1 MQCACSAALG
11 RKGDLSFEEHRWRC
25 KSRCAVAHDPR
36 CHDAHCG
43 HACCLLQA
51 CGPPSWSP
59 ATGTSGWAAST
70 PTSGGTASGGCHIAP
85 HRLNAGMPCSDSLR
99 VSLIT
104 SALHARSAPTGVP
117 SSTPAACHAPVPL
130 WGLPLCAWVH
140 DPPTHPL
147 PHCHTHLVHTHPPTT
162 TTAPHPPQLLLL
174 VQLRPGVHQAPRR
187 RAAVSAGVQAA
198 GPWARSLGCWRGLGS
213 RGLDRASRP
222 WFSRAHH
229 LVGCLAEC

>member
-1 MQCACSAALG
+1 MMLIVGMYA
-11 RKGDLSFEEHRWRC
+11 
-25 KSRCAVAHDPR
+25 
-36 CHDAHCG
+36 
-43 HACCLLQA
+43 ACCRPADHLPGALQRVLLG
-51 CGPPSWSP
+51 GPHLHRHLAGPRAVGATLLRTDLMLASHVLIPSVFLSSP
-59 ATGTSGWAAST
+59 ARCTLAVHQLAS
-70 PTSGGTASGGCHIAP
+70 PRRP
-85 HRLNAGMPCSDSLR
+85 PL
-99 VSLIT
+99 
-104 SALHARSAPTGVP
+104 
-117 SSTPAACHAPVPL
+117 PAMRAPVPL
-130 WGLPLCAWVH
+130 WGLPLCAWFH

-213 RGLDRASRP
+213 RGLDGASRP